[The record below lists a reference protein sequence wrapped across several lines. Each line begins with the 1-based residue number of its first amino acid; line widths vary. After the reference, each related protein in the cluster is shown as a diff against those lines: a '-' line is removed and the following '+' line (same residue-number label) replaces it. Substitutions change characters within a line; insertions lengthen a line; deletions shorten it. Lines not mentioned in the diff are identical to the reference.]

1 MRQASSDDDAFR
13 SLCELIGTS
22 LSGAP
27 LPGMADPSALVPLAR
42 RHRLLDF
49 LSRIP
54 NSTPEV
60 KAAYQ
65 SQLMRGMRQAAALTA
80 IVGAAQQ
87 RGLPVMVLKGV
98 ALSLLLHGNPC
109 QRATGDI
116 DLLVSPD
123 RFRAAAEMLLELGY
137 AVDTDGPPLDVVD
150 AGNRHIRDLTFIG
163 HGQRI
168 ELHRRLYEL
177 SARLPDDFET
187 LWSQRTELALGPVTV
202 ATLGPAHLALY
213 LLVHGHGH
221 DWERLRWLVDLALLL
236 RQPGA
241 VAMLREQARQFR
253 VGRTCAQALALIG
266 HLFGPQ
272 PGLPAAQSV
281 PDRPLLM
288 MKAYGVAPT
297 APANGWVWLREL
309 LEYKWRYYR
318 LHDGL
323 TDFLSAAWQ
332 DVGTSSKDM
341 PLFRLPRGLRWLYPV
356 LWPIG
361 FLWRNIRLFA
371 GNSRQ

>member
-1 MRQASSDDDAFR
+1 MPRIDPAFWSDYLER
-13 SLCELIGTS
+13 T
-22 LSGAP
+22 
-27 LPGMADPSALVPLAR
+27 LA
-42 RHRLLDF
+42 
-49 LSRIP
+49 
-54 NSTPEV
+54 
-60 KAAYQ
+60 
-65 SQLMRGMRQAAALTA
+65 
-80 IVGAAQQ
+80 
-87 RGLPVMVLKGV
+87 
-98 ALSLLLHGNPC
+98 C
-109 QRATGDI
+109 
-116 DLLVSPD
+116 
-123 RFRAAAEMLLELGY
+123 
-137 AVDTDGPPLDVVD
+137 
-150 AGNRHIRDLTFIG
+150 
-163 HGQRI
+163 
-168 ELHRRLYEL
+168 YEE
-177 SARLPDDFET
+177 P
-187 LWSQRTELALGPVTV
+187 
-202 ATLGPAHLALY
+202 
-213 LLVHGHGH
+213 
-221 DWERLRWLVDLALLL
+221 LL
-236 RQPGA
+236 RQVAGRLIKPRSQWPAEELIERCTAAAGNAA
-241 VAMLREQARQFR
+241 VIDRRLQDLDQAERR
-253 VGRTCAQALALIG
+253 ALALIG

-371 GNSRQ
+371 GNNRQ